1 MMKPLSHI
9 YLQVNFQKEHATDVA
24 ARVSQLLTAAGAK
37 VYVDDTCRR
46 YLPELKAIF
55 THNIPADADMI
66 LVVGGDGSILDIAP
80 RAVERDLPLLG
91 INLGRLGYLAEVAKE
106 ELQLLTRL
114 MSGAYTVSER
124 MTLTLAIVRGEE
136 KQKLPGIAFNE
147 VAITHENNLGLC
159 DLLLTDSD
167 CNRIRY
173 RGDGLVIATPSGSTA
188 YSFSCGGP
196 VMHPDLAAICVT
208 PICPHSFF
216 NRSMILPSE
225 TEITVECG
233 GDPEN
238 KLYVSLDGRNTYLLH
253 AGEKILVCRGD
264 KRLRM
269 ITFEKHGMMNTL
281 RQKMQDAELK
291 D

>member
-9 YLQVNFQKEHATDVA
+9 YLQVNFQKEHADEIA
-24 ARVSQLLTAAGAK
+24 ARVAQLLTADGAT
-37 VYVDDTCRR
+37 VYADESCRR
-46 YLPELKAIF
+46 HLPEHTAIF
-55 THNIPADADMI
+55 THDIPTDTDMI

-124 MTLTLAIVRGEE
+124 MTLTLAITRGEE
-136 KQKLPGIAFNE
+136 KITLPGTAFNE

-173 RGDGLVIATPSGSTA
+173 RGDGLIIATPSGSTA

-196 VMHPDLAAICVT
+196 VMHPNLTSICVT

-216 NRSMILPSE
+216 NRSMILPGD
-225 TEITVECG
+225 TKITVECG
-233 GDPEN
+233 GDTET

-264 KRLRM
+264 KLLHM

>member
-9 YLQVNFQKEHATDVA
+9 YLQVNFQKEHAFEVA
-24 ARVSQLLTAAGAK
+24 NCVTQLLTASGAT
-37 VYVDDTCRR
+37 VYADEALRR
-46 YLPELKAIF
+46 YLTECKVAF
-55 THNIPADADMI
+55 TRDIPADTDLI

-114 MSGAYTVSER
+114 ASGAYTVSER
-124 MTLTLAIVRGEE
+124 MTLTLTIARGDE
-136 KQKLPGIAFNE
+136 KNKLPGIAFNE

-216 NRSMILPSE
+216 NRSMILPGD
-225 TEITVECG
+225 TEVTVECG
-233 GDPEN
+233 REPEN
-238 KLYVSLDGRNTYLLH
+238 QVYVSLDGRNTYLLH
-253 AGEKILVCRGD
+253 AGEKITVCRGD
-264 KRLRM
+264 RRLRM